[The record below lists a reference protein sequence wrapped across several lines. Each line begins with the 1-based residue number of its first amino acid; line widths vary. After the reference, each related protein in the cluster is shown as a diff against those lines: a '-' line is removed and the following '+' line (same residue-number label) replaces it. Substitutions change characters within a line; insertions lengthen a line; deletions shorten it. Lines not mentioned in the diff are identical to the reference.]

1 EILAREAAGEEL
13 AIYALR
19 PTTDSRF
26 HPQLAQV
33 QAPVTHLPRV
43 HKLSAEWDVLR
54 RAHAELP
61 GFGERFGALLPTL
74 VRLGPS
80 DVAQAVE
87 LALRLRADGITH
99 VHVHFASLASWCTAV
114 ACALTDLPFTVTTHA
129 KDLFHEDV
137 DPVLLREV

>member
-1 EILAREAAGEEL
+1 EAAGEDL

-33 QAPVTHLPRV
+33 QAPVTHLLRA

-54 RAHAELP
+54 RAQAELP
-61 GFGERFGALLPTL
+61 DFGARFGALMPLL

-80 DVAQAVE
+80 DAAQAVD
-87 LALRLRADGITH
+87 LALRLRADGITR
-99 VHVHFASLASWCTAV
+99 VHVHFATLAAWCTAV
-114 ACALTDLPFTVTTHA
+114 ACALTDIPFT
-129 KDLFHEDV
+129 
-137 DPVLLREV
+137 